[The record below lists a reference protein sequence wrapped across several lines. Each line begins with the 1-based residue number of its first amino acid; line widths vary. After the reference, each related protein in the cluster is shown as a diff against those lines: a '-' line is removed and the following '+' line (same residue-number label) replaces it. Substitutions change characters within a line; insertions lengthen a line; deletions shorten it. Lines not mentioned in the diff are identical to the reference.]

1 MNQKEPFAYG
11 TLLVYL
17 ASCALNGTAPKEQH
31 IAGVDLDR
39 LFSFSKFQSMQSI
52 AKLALDAYQKNGG
65 TFPEECQAP
74 LLKFQL
80 AYEKTLKRLV
90 GFSFEREA
98 LFGLFEELQMPYLPL
113 KGIILSRYYPR
124 LGMRQMTDNDILIP
138 PLYAKDIRNFM
149 RRRGYTVVSFGT
161 GCHDMYQKGIL
172 TFEIHRS
179 LFPDNQN
186 DGEALR
192 FCEEAIARAK
202 EKAGKDLWL
211 TFSPDDLYI
220 YTLLHTYKHYE
231 DAGTGIRSLMDLYV
245 LRHRSGHYFHRD
257 YIEAHLRRLG
267 ILSFALAFENLA
279 DTLFGAP
286 VDTLHQVIANLTK
299 EQEELFLLLIASGTF
314 GTDVQH
320 VSKRLTALAGE
331 KKVSR
336 FTKLKYAFT
345 RLFPPYRI
353 YRERYPRA
361 SKWIVTIPFL
371 WLARTLGAIFSPKT
385 TLRELEAITEAKKEQ
400 SPPKKDNKQH

>member
-31 IAGVDLDR
+31 LNGVDLDR

-52 AKLALDAYQKNGG
+52 VKLSLDAYQKEGG
-65 TFPEECQAP
+65 TFLEESQAP

-124 LGMRQMTDNDILIP
+124 LGMRQMTDNDILIS
-138 PLYAKDIRNFM
+138 PLYAKDVRNFM

-172 TFEIHRS
+172 TFELHRS
-179 LFPDNQN
+179 LFPDSQN

-220 YTLLHTYKHYE
+220 YTVLHTYKHFE
-231 DAGTGIRSLMDLYV
+231 HAGTGFRSLMDLYI
-245 LRHRSGHYFHRD
+245 LHHRSGHHFHRD
-257 YIEAHLRRLG
+257 YIEDNLKRLG
-267 ILSFALAFENLA
+267 ILPFATAFECLA
-279 DTLFGAP
+279 DILFGTP
-286 VDTLHQVIANLTK
+286 VDQLHQAIASLTE
-299 EQEELFLLLIASGTF
+299 EQKQLFFLLASSGTF
-314 GTDVQH
+314 GTDVQL
-320 VSKRLTALAGE
+320 LTKQLKKISRGE
-331 KKVSR
+331 TVSR
-336 FTKLKYAFT
+336 CTKCKYFLR
-345 RLFPPYRI
+345 RLFPPFSLYRD
-353 YRERYPRA
+353 RYPRA

-371 WLARTLGAIFSPKT
+371 WLARTLGAIFSPKS
-385 TLRELEAITEAKKEQ
+385 TLRELETLTTTH
-400 SPPKKDNKQH
+400 PKD